1 MNNEIVKYMK
11 ENSNQLFQFATP
23 QPAAEPVVLSRLLD
37 EIKSA
42 IQAHVVIP
50 EQAATALAVWVVH
63 TYVYKERDAVA
74 YVAIESPEKRCGKT
88 TLLSVL
94 AGLASRSLVASNI
107 TVGALFRAIDEYGPT
122 LLIDE
127 ADTYL
132 TGNGVMRGIL
142 NCGNTWRTA
151 FVIRLQ
157 STATEDQSLATAQEA
172 APEEG
177 PRREKLVRYDCYC
190 PKVVAM
196 IGKVPD
202 TIADRSI
209 VVRMQRKLVAEKC
222 LPLTEFKPE
231 GLVRKCVRFAA
242 DNSLPVSQAA
252 QTRLPGLNDRAA
264 DTYEPLAV
272 LAAIAG
278 DKWYGQL
285 RDAAAWLAGE
295 EIHNLQGAGLLL
307 DLLEIMIGEQGAKI
321 LSRVLVDRLSGG
333 EGWVPSVHFEGKRV
347 TEVEIARV
355 LANYGVKPRNIRV
368 GTSVGRGYIGT
379 DFREALNRYVPND
392 AIQRRLQEMEEASA
406 LRKEARAQWEEEH
419 RAQNREQAESAER
432 INAGEGLDVIA
443 EKKAAIAELRSGKRF
458 RDQVQ
463 A

>member
-1 MNNEIVKYMK
+1 M
-11 ENSNQLFQFATP
+11 FT
-23 QPAAEPVVLSRLLD
+23 
-37 EIKSA
+37 
-42 IQAHVVIP
+42 
-50 EQAATALAVWVVH
+50 
-63 TYVYKERDAVA
+63 
-74 YVAIESPEKRCGKT
+74 
-88 TLLSVL
+88 
-94 AGLASRSLVASNI
+94 
-107 TVGALFRAIDEYGPT
+107 AIDEYGPT

-157 STATEDQSLATAQEA
+157 PAAKEDQNLDTAEEA

-196 IGKVPD
+196 IGHVPD

-231 GLVRKCVRFAA
+231 DLAGKCVRFAA
-242 DNSLPVSQAA
+242 DNSLAVSQAP

-278 DKWYGQL
+278 EKWFGQL
-285 RDAAAWLAGE
+285 RDAATWLAGE

-307 DLLEIMIGEQGAKI
+307 DLLEIMIGEEGTKI

-347 TEVEIARV
+347 TEMEIARV
-355 LANYGVKPRNIRV
+355 LANYGVKPRTIRV
-368 GTSVGRGYIGT
+368 GTRVGRGYIGT
-379 DFREALNRYVPND
+379 DFREALNRYVPKD
-392 AIQRRLQEMEEASA
+392 AIQRRLREMDEASS

-419 RAQNREQAESAER
+419 KAQTEKEAESAER
-432 INAGEGLDVIA
+432 IDAGDGLAVIA
-443 EKKAAIAELRSGKRF
+443 EKKAEIAELRSQKRF
-458 RDQVQ
+458 RNQIN